1 MTLSRDNRFGSALI
15 DVEAWHRDP
24 GSWNEYRAGSMM
36 RKDPW
41 PRPVYGRSGAMLTP
55 GMSRM
60 ATATLIGSGSEGVA
74 AIVHQANYV
83 EPAQWRNGEPRNRTV
98 VKLRA
103 VERHHGQMSL
113 LARRTIARELVQG
126 LVAAYLHVPFVTG
139 ISEWWIWR
147 GHTLPPF
154 EPHHVMQ
161 HLPRTRC
168 SFDVSDLF
176 DAPTATEIRR
186 RYVRMNGGHAVGG
199 NWDQAYLAMR
209 LAQLTDPNMHQ
220 LPLVVMEQANAGDE
234 TLWAMLLRERVIVR
248 ADDNW
253 RYFRAQMRLL
263 ALMVAHLQSSY
274 GWIHGDLSANNIIL
288 ASTRRDMPPAF
299 ATLGPLARPELRGR
313 LYVPSFIDLS
323 RSAIRPALVEA
334 QFPQTPTG
342 RSPTFRRDVI
352 AYVDGDTDYSRTADM
367 RRIGLS
373 LCLLIV
379 GQTCAPRPN
388 VTFEQL
394 DARVVRV
401 ARLLIDAPA
410 AWAAT
415 GDWAALRTD
424 GHSSTARSRSFGV
437 FLTNLLW
444 MCDYMARVEALAGNS
459 APAVADVRYVTE
471 RFELFRAMETELSH
485 DLNPFLGWLLTLH
498 PTAVADDMRSPDV
511 VARWDVLAGV

>member
-15 DVEAWHRDP
+15 DVEFWHRDP
-24 GSWNEYRAGSMM
+24 ATWNEHRSGSML
-36 RKDPW
+36 RKDPR
-41 PRPVYGRSGAMLTP
+41 PRPVYGRSGAALTP

-60 ATATLIGSGSEGVA
+60 ATAALIGSGSEGVA

-83 EPAQWRNGEPRNRTV
+83 EPSLWRTGEPRNRTV
-98 VKLRA
+98 VKLRT
-103 VERHHGQMSL
+103 VEKHNGHMSL
-113 LARRTIARELVQG
+113 LMRRTIVRELTQG

-139 ISEWWIWR
+139 IADWWMWF
-147 GHTLPPF
+147 GHTLPPTQ
-154 EPHHVMQ
+154 PHHVMP
-161 HLPRTRC
+161 HLPRFRC
-168 SFDVSDLF
+168 NFDVSDLF

-186 RYVRMNGGHAVGG
+186 RYVRMHGGHAHNG
-199 NWDQAYLAMR
+199 NWDQAYLLMR
-209 LAQLTDPNMHQ
+209 TEQLNTRQVQQ
-220 LPLVVMEQANAGDE
+220 LPLIVLEQANAGDE
-234 TLWAMLLRERVIVR
+234 TLWAMLIRERVIVR
-248 ADDNW
+248 SADNW
-253 RYFRAQMRLL
+253 RYFCAQLRLL
-263 ALMVAHLQSSY
+263 ALMVAHLQSAY
-274 GWIHGDLSANNIIL
+274 GWVHGDLSANNIIL

-323 RSAIRPALVEA
+323 RSAMRPALVEA
-334 QFPQTPTG
+334 QFPRTDAG
-342 RSPTFRRDVI
+342 RNPAFRRDAI

-379 GQTCAPRPN
+379 GQSCVAAPN
-388 VTFEQL
+388 VPLEQL
-394 DARVVRV
+394 DPRIVRV

-424 GHSSTARSRSFGV
+424 GHSSTARSRSFGR

-444 MCDYMARVEALAGNS
+444 MCDYMARVEALAGVA
-459 APAVADVRYVTE
+459 APPVADVRYVTE
-471 RFELFRAMETELSH
+471 RVELFCAMEKELSH

-498 PTAVADDMRSPDV
+498 PAAAADDMRSPDV
-511 VARWDVLAGV
+511 VARWDVLV